1 LTNASQAHKVVA
13 LLLIS
18 KGCTMF
24 NRRATDDTYLR
35 ETQYAN
41 SSNLGARIRI
51 HQLYSTNGYDIQRWS
66 FDLLTAVTGST
77 AKILEIGAG
86 RGDLWAKNA
95 DRLPAEWQVTLTD
108 FSQGMLD
115 DAQKH
120 LGAAADHFTWQIA
133 NAQEL
138 PFEDHSFDVVLAH
151 FMLYHVPDREQAM
164 REIRRVLKP
173 NGVFMAFTL
182 GQGHMQQL
190 NEATRQ
196 AFPQEY
202 DNNTLPVH
210 YPFSL
215 ENGENQIR
223 TAFGNVVLIPYQSD
237 LRIEDVAPVIDYARS
252 AIHGG
257 MDEAGLAK
265 LSEFVARE
273 IAEKG
278 NFFVKKETGLFVARG
293 YVNA

>member
-1 LTNASQAHKVVA
+1 
-13 LLLIS
+13 
-18 KGCTMF
+18 MF
-24 NRRATDDTYLR
+24 DRKATDDTYLR
-35 ETQYAN
+35 ETQYAD

-51 HQLYSTNGYDIQRWS
+51 HQLYSTNAYDIQRWS
-66 FDLLTAVTGST
+66 FDLLTAVAGSS

-95 DRLPAEWQVTLTD
+95 DRLPPEWQVTLSD

-138 PFEDHSFDVVLAH
+138 PFEEHSFDVVLAH
-151 FMLYHVPDREQAM
+151 FMLYHVPDREKAM
-164 REIRRVLKP
+164 REIRRVLRP

-182 GQGHMQQL
+182 GDGHMRQL
-190 NEATRQ
+190 HDALNRA
-196 AFPQEY
+196 
-202 DNNTLPVH
+202 LPDVYGDFRAMH
-210 YPFSL
+210 KNFGL
-215 ENGENQIR
+215 ENGAEQIR
-223 TAFGNVVLIPYQSD
+223 TAFDNVVMIPYQSD

-252 AIHGG
+252 ATLPEGS
-257 MDEAGLAK
+257 ETGLSNLAA
-265 LSEFVARE
+265 FVAQE

-293 YVNA
+293 YVNE